1 MSVRA
6 ITAVVEIHE
15 NPEIAFSDGQQTLY
29 HEQASK
35 LYEKLRITKE
45 LANSF

>member
-15 NPEIAFSDGQQTLY
+15 NRIGGDESEAVRIAHQQLMYYAADT
-29 HEQASK
+29 
-35 LYEKLRITKE
+35 
-45 LANSF
+45 